1 MTRTAEERRF
11 DDGTRL
17 ILYRNV
23 SGTLQDKT
31 RLAGDWM
38 IALEVNRP
46 RTVVFV
52 SEQEGKR
59 IVKMVYDTHTL
70 ENWGRPEPPAPEKL
84 DYVLYNI
91 DDKEQEEK
99 YLKLRALFTP

>member
-1 MTRTAEERRF
+1 MTRPSEERHL
-11 DDGTRL
+11 DDGTHL
-17 ILYRNV
+17 TLYRNV

-31 RLAGDWM
+31 RVAGDWM
-38 IALEVNRP
+38 IALEVNHP

-52 SEQEGKR
+52 SDQEGKR
-59 IVKMVYDTHTL
+59 TVKMVYDTHTL
-70 ENWGRPEPPAPEKL
+70 ENWGRPEPPVPEKL

-99 YLKLRALFTP
+99 YLKLHELFTP